1 MMLKEVAPQEARVNN
16 NWAEII
22 LADTSP
28 SEVWAD
34 IFSILKEKALSI
46 SSPATLHA
54 ETVEPDRLLSEAAW
68 ELWESFPKEA
78 EKTSTR
84 LASWTTSSNVAGGK
98 AVLILD
104 ALSLREL
111 FIIAEAAK
119 NRGIALSHIAVTGS
133 ECPST
138 TDEFARSL
146 GVPSRASLSDDKK
159 GAAFIPF
166 NRNCYTD
173 VCNTPFEDSN
183 IPPSPNLFIWHSWLD
198 DLIHQDKPPDV
209 LESVISKTLQSDG
222 FWGFINKLRRGR
234 KLLITSDHGY
244 AVSKSF
250 STEVQDPSA
259 VHFLK
264 RNFGATR
271 LCKAQ
276 GEWPIRTV
284 PPIGVTIKG
293 QRVITGQR
301 KWKIQGGFPHICHG
315 GLTLL
320 EALAPWI
327 EMEAL

>member
-1 MMLKEVAPQEARVNN
+1 MNR
-16 NWAEII
+16 NWPDTI

-28 SEVWAD
+28 AEIWAD
-34 IFSILKEKALSI
+34 IFSIMKEKALST

-68 ELWESFPKEA
+68 ELWESFPKAA
-78 EKTSTR
+78 EKTSSR
-84 LASWTTSSNVAGGK
+84 LASWTTDSNAAGGK

-111 FIIAEAAK
+111 FVIVEAAK
-119 NRGIALSHIAVTGS
+119 NRDIAISHISVTGS

-146 GVPSRASLSDDKK
+146 GVPSRASLANDKK
-159 GAAFIPF
+159 GISFIPF
-166 NRNCYTD
+166 NGNCYTD
-173 VCNTPFEDSN
+173 VYSTPFEDCD

-198 DLIHQDKPPDV
+198 DLIHLDRLPDV
-209 LESVISKTLQSDG
+209 LEGIVSKTLQSDG
-222 FWGFINKLRRGR
+222 FWNFINKLRKGR
-234 KLLITSDHGY
+234 KLVITSDHGY
-244 AVSKSF
+244 AVSKTF

-259 VHFLK
+259 IHFLK
-264 RNFGATR
+264 LNFGATR
-271 LCKAQ
+271 FCKGQ

-284 PPIGVTIKG
+284 PPIGLIINS
-293 QRVITGQR
+293 QRVITGQK

-320 EALAPWI
+320 ETLVPWI